1 MKIQQAFCIAALF
14 GLAGS
19 GCGKTAPTTKAVS
32 SGGGATPY
40 YDEGVT
46 EWLDSNGNPVA
57 AEWWVRD
64 DSKSAGGAAD
74 ADGWYGYTDGKGDWF
89 YDYYD
94 PNPYG
99 HSSTANNGLYDYGYR
114 YYDFNNDG
122 IYDAYAA
129 YYDTNGDGIYDDYVY
144 ETFTDAGTDK
154 QKGDAKGQRA
164 KESRDQ
170 KVTGTVQKVKEVA
183 VRGGRKH
190 LVVGVQAGD
199 AKDLVAADLGP
210 TDGLKDATPKAGDK
224 VTVTGPKATV
234 GQQTV
239 VLAKSFELNGKT
251 KQVSRSAQ
259 TLMGK
264 VVSTKKGKAGGVEH
278 LLATVETKAKDKS
291 VTVPVDL
298 GRADRFKKELATG
311 DTVTVTGFAVKV
323 NDKPLFMAQ
332 TVDMGGQVTD
342 IDRKPAPAASGDNKS
357 QTPTTK
363 AGHDSATPS
372 TKADR
377 RPGTPTTKY

>member
-94 PNPYG
+94 P
-99 HSSTANNGLYDYGYR
+99 
-114 YYDFNNDG
+114 
-122 IYDAYAA
+122 
-129 YYDTNGDGIYDDYVY
+129 NGDGIYDDYVY